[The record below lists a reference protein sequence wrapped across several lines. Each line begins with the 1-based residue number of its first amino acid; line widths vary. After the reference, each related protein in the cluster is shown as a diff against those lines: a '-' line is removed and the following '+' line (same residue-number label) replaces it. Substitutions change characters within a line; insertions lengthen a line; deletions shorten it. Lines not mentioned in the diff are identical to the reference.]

1 MQSINNSLNKLLPV
15 GKKFTKYLPFFIGF
29 KLLTFTGFIT
39 YIMNRQMITPKN
51 KLLNK
56 EPVNKEERIKK
67 FKSLSSSERQKLILK
82 KMKAI
87 GIEVGS
93 GIPNKKYDSKE
104 VYELIHIAN
113 CFPEL
118 REKK

>member
-1 MQSINNSLNKLLPV
+1 MNK
-15 GKKFTKYLPFFIGF
+15 
-29 KLLTFTGFIT
+29 
-39 YIMNRQMITPKN
+39 KN
-51 KLLNK
+51 
-56 EPVNKEERIKK
+56 RIKK
-67 FKSLSSSERQKLILK
+67 FKSLSSMQRQELILK
-82 KMKAI
+82 KMKEK

-118 REKK
+118 REKR

>member
-1 MQSINNSLNKLLPV
+1 
-15 GKKFTKYLPFFIGF
+15 
-29 KLLTFTGFIT
+29 
-39 YIMNRQMITPKN
+39 
-51 KLLNK
+51 
-56 EPVNKEERIKK
+56 VNKEQRIKR
-67 FKSLSSSERQKLILK
+67 FKSMSSIQRQELILK
-82 KMKAI
+82 KMKDK

-118 REKK
+118 RENK